1 MKFSNMTAFRQYGAA
16 LPVALVMLLISTMI
30 GLASIRSATEQAKMS
45 SNMYDRSLA
54 YQAAEAALYAAE
66 KAITELTFKNRKIFK
81 ANCLNQ
87 DDHKEL
93 DTNETYVE
101 NDCPPIPAN
110 TFSSVGSENWENVTL
125 NIKDDKEFL
134 ITGLAPQY
142 YIERMA
148 LIEIPGLDADSP
160 NCANYPYCPLV
171 KALLYRITARSGVPS
186 KENNRSIVV
195 LQMTATS
202 NI

>member
-1 MKFSNMTAFRQYGAA
+1 MNSEKITVSKQYGAA
-16 LPVALVMLLISTMI
+16 LPVALVMLLIATMI

-66 KAITELTFKNRKIFK
+66 KEISELTFEERKKFK
-81 ANCLNQ
+81 ANCLNK
-87 DDHKEL
+87 DDHTEL

-125 NIKDDKEFL
+125 NIKDDKKFL

-160 NCANYPYCPLV
+160 NCANYPYCKNV
-171 KALLYRITARSGVPS
+171 KALLYRITARSGSPS
-186 KENNRSIVV
+186 KENDRAIVV